1 MNITVVGLGYVG
13 SSLAALLAQENEVIG
28 LDIDPIKIDFIN
40 SNSSPIY
47 DVELNEFYNNN
58 KLRIEGTTDPK
69 IAYKKSDFVIICTQT
84 NYDPETNEF
93 DVDSILH
100 VINDVFKI
108 NHKST
113 IIIKSTIPIGFTDRI
128 QREFPTLKIIFSPEF
143 LREGKS
149 IHDNIYPSRIII
161 GDNSKEAKKFS
172 KLLINIS
179 KNEEKNLQVLFMKPT
194 EAEAVKLF
202 ANTYLAMRISF
213 FNELDSFSQIHNLS
227 SHDIINGIGSDVR
240 IGNHYNN
247 PSFGYGGY
255 CLPKDTKQ
263 LLSNFKDTPNN
274 IIKAVIDSNLT
285 RKKFIA
291 ESIINKKPESVGVYR
306 LIMKA
311 DSNNFR
317 ESSVFDVIK
326 ILKKKNIKIYVFEPN
341 LKETTD
347 EFIHITDFKEFVER
361 SDLIIANRMTEE
373 LEKFKKKLFTRDIFR
388 KN

>member
-28 LDIDPIKIDFIN
+28 IDIDPIKIDCIN
-40 SNSSPIY
+40 ANSSPI
-47 DVELNEFYNNN
+47 DDFELNEFYKN
-58 KLRIEGTTDPK
+58 KKLKIKGTLDPN
-69 IAYKKSDFVIICTQT
+69 IAYKNANFIIICTQT
-84 NYDPETNEF
+84 NYDPETGEF
-93 DVDSILH
+93 EVNTIRQ

-108 NHKST
+108 THNSI
-113 IIIKSTIPIGFTDRI
+113 IIIKSTIPVGFTSKI

-149 IHDNIYPSRIII
+149 IHDNLYPSRIII
-161 GDNSKEAKKFS
+161 GDTSKEAKKFS
-172 KLLINIS
+172 KLLISIS
-179 KNEEKNLQVLFMKPT
+179 KKAEKNLHILFMQST

-213 FNELDSFSQIHNLS
+213 FNELDSFAQIHNLS
-227 SHDIINGIGSDVR
+227 TLDIINGISSDFR
-240 IGNHYNN
+240 IGNYYNN

-263 LLSNFKDTPNN
+263 LLSNFKDVKNN
-274 IIKAVIDSNLT
+274 IIQAVIDSNST

-311 DSNNFR
+311 ESNNFR
-317 ESSVFDVIK
+317 ESSVYDIIE

-341 LKETTD
+341 LKEITD
-347 EFIHITDFKEFVER
+347 DFIHIIDFKEFVDKSE
-361 SDLIIANRMTEE
+361 LIIANRMTDE
-373 LEKFKKKLFTRDIFR
+373 LENYKNKLFTRDIFR